1 MERILNFLDKS
12 TNGKC
17 YKSFKYSLDDL
28 EVPSLIYD
36 DKPKIVLQPKAE
48 TDKRKQKYISVKE
61 EAEKYKGNSIFKYF
75 LDGSR
80 KTYKVNAARKSK
92 VDDNTAR
99 MQSIKQL
106 GV

>member
-61 EAEKYKGNSIFKYF
+61 GSDLSKIEKNI
-75 LDGSR
+75 
-80 KTYKVNAARKSK
+80 KVILYS
-92 VDDNTAR
+92 NTSL
-99 MQSIKQL
+99 MGQEKPIK
-106 GV
+106 

>member
-61 EAEKYKGNSIFKYF
+61 EAVNPEKPDVPLNKNDAFQ
-75 LDGSR
+75 
-80 KTYKVNAARKSK
+80 KVQKRRVQEK
-92 VDDNTAR
+92 R
-99 MQSIKQL
+99 
-106 GV
+106 